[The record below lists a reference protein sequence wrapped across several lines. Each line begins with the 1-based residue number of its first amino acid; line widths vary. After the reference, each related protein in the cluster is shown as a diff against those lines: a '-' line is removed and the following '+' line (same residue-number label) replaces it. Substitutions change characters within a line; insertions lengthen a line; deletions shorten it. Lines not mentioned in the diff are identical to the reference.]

1 MVHRNPYQH
10 VFPAFIFTRSC
21 SLQPFPLVL
30 WLPYGRKKRAVSV
43 AAIDAIWGDGRPDH
57 VYSINYQYQLRHR
70 SLSPARNLPKT
81 LVPLHVRPGEAY
93 HLLPSRG
100 FGLSTWGTRRQPIG
114 DLPPHINIRWS
125 PPPEA
130 GSHPFLYHSRHC
142 GSPGDALRGL
152 YLSHVIVRGLVS
164 FGSPGRL
171 FAEWSVKART
181 GATAVC
187 NMVNPPIRVFHTSRV
202 CKNLSVGGWSSFAS
216 SELVFA
222 DKVEHDAR
230 RTPPLPTFH
239 VFKDSMCG
247 RVAHFC
253 LSSVRI
259 R

>member
-100 FGLSTWGTRRQPIG
+100 FGMI
-114 DLPPHINIRWS
+114 D
-125 PPPEA
+125 
-130 GSHPFLYHSRHC
+130 
-142 GSPGDALRGL
+142 
-152 YLSHVIVRGLVS
+152 
-164 FGSPGRL
+164 
-171 FAEWSVKART
+171 
-181 GATAVC
+181 
-187 NMVNPPIRVFHTSRV
+187 
-202 CKNLSVGGWSSFAS
+202 VGN
-216 SELVFA
+216 
-222 DKVEHDAR
+222 
-230 RTPPLPTFH
+230 TPPAHRRPAPAHQHPMVTPTRGGEPSFF
-239 VFKDSMCG
+239 VPFPALWQPRRCTQRALLIPRDCERFGLFWQSWATVCRVECKGADGRDGSM
-247 RVAHFC
+247 
-253 LSSVRI
+253 
-259 R
+259 